1 MVTASVLSSLGYIS
15 TAFTELEIPVADQH
29 VDVLILGGGAAGLF
43 CALTAAHRGRK
54 VVVLD
59 SSNKVGKKILM
70 SGGGRC
76 NFTNLDI
83 QPENYLSANPHFM
96 KSALKSYTQWDFI
109 ELVEKHGIAYHE
121 KTLGQLFCND
131 SSKQILNMLLSECD
145 DSGVLIK
152 TQCEVQ
158 SVKAADHRFTVRTS
172 QGRFVAESLVI
183 ATGGLSIPTMGSSG
197 FGYEIA
203 EQFGLEVL
211 PRSAALVPLTFS
223 DSLKPVCERLSG
235 LSVDVTMTCHGVTFR
250 EGMLFTHRGLSGP
263 VSLQISSYWSPG
275 LSIDIDLLPEINA
288 TDWLLEGKTEHGKVL
303 LRSILAKR
311 LPKTLVGE
319 LEFLHWAD
327 VRERPLAEIPDL
339 RLRQIGS
346 ILNHWVVKPSGTEGY
361 RTAEVTLHGIDTK
374 HLSSKTME
382 CNDHPGLYF
391 IGEVVDVTGHLGGY
405 NFQWAWSSGYV
416 AGVHV

>member
-158 SVKAADHRFTVRTS
+158 SVKGADHRFT
-172 QGRFVAESLVI
+172 
-183 ATGGLSIPTMGSSG
+183 
-197 FGYEIA
+197 
-203 EQFGLEVL
+203 
-211 PRSAALVPLTFS
+211 
-223 DSLKPVCERLSG
+223 
-235 LSVDVTMTCHGVTFR
+235 
-250 EGMLFTHRGLSGP
+250 
-263 VSLQISSYWSPG
+263 
-275 LSIDIDLLPEINA
+275 
-288 TDWLLEGKTEHGKVL
+288 
-303 LRSILAKR
+303 
-311 LPKTLVGE
+311 
-319 LEFLHWAD
+319 
-327 VRERPLAEIPDL
+327 
-339 RLRQIGS
+339 
-346 ILNHWVVKPSGTEGY
+346 
-361 RTAEVTLHGIDTK
+361 
-374 HLSSKTME
+374 
-382 CNDHPGLYF
+382 
-391 IGEVVDVTGHLGGY
+391 
-405 NFQWAWSSGYV
+405 
-416 AGVHV
+416 

>member
-1 MVTASVLSSLGYIS
+1 MSNSDY
-15 TAFTELEIPVADQH
+15 
-29 VDVLILGGGAAGLF
+29 DVVVLGGGAAGLF
-43 CALTAAHRGRK
+43 CALTAARRGRK
-54 VVVLD
+54 VVALD

-197 FGYEIA
+197 F
-203 EQFGLEVL
+203 
-211 PRSAALVPLTFS
+211 S
-223 DSLKPVCERLSG
+223 DQKG
-235 LSVDVTMTCHGVTFR
+235 
-250 EGMLFTHRGLSGP
+250 
-263 VSLQISSYWSPG
+263 
-275 LSIDIDLLPEINA
+275 
-288 TDWLLEGKTEHGKVL
+288 
-303 LRSILAKR
+303 
-311 LPKTLVGE
+311 
-319 LEFLHWAD
+319 
-327 VRERPLAEIPDL
+327 
-339 RLRQIGS
+339 
-346 ILNHWVVKPSGTEGY
+346 
-361 RTAEVTLHGIDTK
+361 
-374 HLSSKTME
+374 
-382 CNDHPGLYF
+382 
-391 IGEVVDVTGHLGGY
+391 
-405 NFQWAWSSGYV
+405 
-416 AGVHV
+416 